1 MYFIMSIIFY
11 VSSPVAPHRLFAT
24 INLAMVILPF
34 FIVSAPCAITYFWKL
49 CGVVAGKFR
58 KKIEEDMECF
68 YEQKESFLTFFFFIV
83 FDEYFKR

>member
-34 FIVSAPCAITYFWKL
+34 FIVSAPCAITY
-49 CGVVAGKFR
+49 GAVAGRSFGGKLGKIWNFISGN
-58 KKIEEDMECF
+58 KK
-68 YEQKESFLTFFFFIV
+68 KV
-83 FDEYFKR
+83 F